1 MDKLKNLGKGKIKI
15 MRDLKVVKKDGS
27 VEPFSMVKI
36 IDSCRSIGIST
47 GIAEKIAQKVS
58 DELHKVESTYI
69 RELILETLKKI
80 DPELAK
86 KKIQYDI
93 RKRERE
99 SFIPVP

>member
-1 MDKLKNLGKGKIKI
+1 MEKYEKLGERSDMI

-27 VEPFSMVKI
+27 VEPFSMVKLI
-36 IDSCRSIGIST
+36 ESCRSMGVSDEL
-47 GIAEKIAQKVS
+47 AEKIAQKVA
-58 DELHKVESTYI
+58 DELYKVESSRI
-69 RELILETLKKI
+69 RELIIKILKKI

-99 SFIPVP
+99 SFIPTP